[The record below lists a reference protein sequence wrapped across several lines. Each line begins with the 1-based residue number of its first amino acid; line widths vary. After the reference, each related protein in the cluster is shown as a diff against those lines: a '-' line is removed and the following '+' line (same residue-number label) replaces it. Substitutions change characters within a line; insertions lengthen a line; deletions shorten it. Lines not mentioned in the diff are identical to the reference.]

1 MTPDRPILLVD
12 AFNVFARGYVANP
25 AMSSQGHQLGGFV
38 GFLNSLKVLC
48 ERLRPARVVVVWE
61 GGGAVR
67 RRSIYKDYKMGRRP
81 QRLNRYYEDDIP
93 ETTENHDHQVR
104 LTIEALKH
112 VPAQQIY
119 VADCEADDVIGYI
132 SRYMFSEERIVIA
145 SSDKDL
151 YQLIDDRVTQWS
163 PGQKR
168 FITASD
174 VREKFGVPPVNMSL
188 VRSFIG
194 DPSDNIP
201 GIEGAGYKTM
211 VKRFP
216 ALAEDLSLSIQDV
229 LGAAEQMGPV
239 KVKLIQN
246 ILEGADIVRRN
257 WRLMH
262 LDVGNLSADQIKRIR
277 DALDAYE
284 PKRNKIGL
292 MRLLTREGVQSFNV
306 DAFFMSLSA
315 TLC

>member
-1 MTPDRPILLVD
+1 
-12 AFNVFARGYVANP
+12 
-25 AMSSQGHQLGGFV
+25 MSSQGHQLGGFV

-48 ERLRPARVVVVWE
+48 ERLRPSRVVVVWE

-81 QRLNRYYEDDIP
+81 QRMNRYYEDDIP

-112 VPAQQIY
+112 VPVQQVY
-119 VADCEADDVIGYI
+119 VSDCEADDVIGYI

-168 FITASD
+168 FITALD
-174 VREKFGVPPVNMSL
+174 VREKFGVPPSNMSL

-201 GIEGAGYKTM
+201 GIEGAGFKTM

-216 ALAEDLSLSIQDV
+216 ALSEDRSLSVQDV
-229 LGAAEQMGPV
+229 LSTAEQMRAG

-257 WRLMH
+257 WKLMH
-262 LDVGNLSADQIKRIR
+262 LDVTNLSADQIKRIR
-277 DALDAYE
+277 DAIDAYE

-292 MRLLTREGVQSFNV
+292 MRLLVREGVQSFNV

-315 TLC
+315 TLR

>member
-1 MTPDRPILLVD
+1 VRPDRPILLVD
-12 AFNVFARGYVANP
+12 AYNVFARGYVANP

-48 ERLRPARVVVVWE
+48 ERLQPKRVVVVWE
-61 GGGAVR
+61 GGGALR
-67 RRSIYKDYKMGRRP
+67 RRAIYKDYKMGRRA
-81 QRLNRYYEDDIP
+81 QRMNRYYEDDIP
-93 ETTENHDHQVR
+93 ESTENRDHQVR
-104 LTIEALKH
+104 LTVEALRT
-112 VPAQQIY
+112 VPVQQVY

-132 SRYMFSEERIVIA
+132 SRYMFPEGQIVIA

-168 FITASD
+168 FITALD
-174 VREKFGVPPVNMSL
+174 VKEKFGVPPSNMSL

-194 DPSDNIP
+194 DPSDNIS
-201 GIEGAGYKTM
+201 GIQGAGFKTM

-216 ALAEDLSLSIQDV
+216 ALSENQSLSIQDV
-229 LGAAEQMGPV
+229 LSAAAEGCTG
-239 KVKLIQN
+239 KVKLLQN

-262 LDVGNLSADQIKRIR
+262 LDIANLSADQIKRIR
-277 DALDAYE
+277 DAVGDYE
-284 PKRNKIGL
+284 PKRNKMGL
-292 MRLLTREGVQSFNV
+292 MRLLVREGVQNFNV

-315 TLC
+315 TLR